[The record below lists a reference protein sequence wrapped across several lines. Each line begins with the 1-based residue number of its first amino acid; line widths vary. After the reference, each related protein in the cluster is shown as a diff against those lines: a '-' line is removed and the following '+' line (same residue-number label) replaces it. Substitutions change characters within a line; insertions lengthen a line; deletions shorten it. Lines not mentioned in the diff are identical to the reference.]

1 MNLLDKET
9 ITVLLADDHS
19 LIRQGIMLILEEI
32 EVDAK
37 VTQASNLQQITE
49 QISANKIDIAVI
61 DAHFPDGNSITI
73 LPEIKT
79 LAPEIRILIF
89 TGIDEAAN
97 ALKFLKAGAN
107 GFISKMSEEEE
118 IKNAILTIM
127 KDGEYLSPQ
136 TQSLLMNSMRNSKA
150 INPLFRLTE
159 RELQIAKM
167 YASGN
172 SNLEIA
178 NQLDVKQNTV
188 STIKRRIFEKL
199 KIENIVELIQI
210 LQDNP

>member
-9 ITVLLADDHS
+9 ITILLADDHS
-19 LIRQGIMLILEEI
+19 LIRQGIMFILEEI

>member
-107 GFISKMSEEEE
+107 GFISKMCEEEE

-136 TQSLLMNSMRNSKA
+136 TQSYS
-150 INPLFRLTE
+150 
-159 RELQIAKM
+159 
-167 YASGN
+167 
-172 SNLEIA
+172 
-178 NQLDVKQNTV
+178 
-188 STIKRRIFEKL
+188 
-199 KIENIVELIQI
+199 
-210 LQDNP
+210 

>member
-172 SNLEIA
+172 CNLEIA

-199 KIENIVELIQI
+199 EIENIVELIQI

>member
-37 VTQASNLQQITE
+37 VIQASNLQQITE

-97 ALKFLKAGAN
+97 TLKFLKAGAN

-199 KIENIVELIQI
+199 EIENIVELIQI